1 MDNIQFR
8 VRTITC
14 FISLQASD
22 FSDQE
27 VISHRI
33 SEAAAFLLGAQ
44 KTFQDAGYEV
54 QTIRIATNP
63 FGDWLLQESEEKL
76 QMLDHA
82 LTENN
87 IELCALGPAL
97 SIDEVPMCFAI
108 IKASSKFSCSADLP
122 QNDVDRA
129 QVCARTIQRISTLQ
143 DGLGN
148 FRFCVASSAKPY
160 IPFFPVAKSEQGALP
175 KFAIGLENG
184 ALASRLLAEC
194 GTIRRVPTVF
204 KTGMAQAIDPVQSI
218 GESIMKTTGVG
229 FVGIDTSLN
238 PSLDKGGSVAQAFEN
253 LDEVDIFG
261 GPGTLAA
268 AAAITQ
274 CLQSLPSSCGYSGLM
289 LPLCEDQR
297 LAELGLP
304 ISQMLSISQV
314 CGVGVDTVPIP
325 GDCSE
330 KQLVSLLLDVA
341 GLANRWGKS
350 LSCRVFPVPG
360 KKAGEWTTFDSP
372 YMVNARILPLS

>member
-1 MDNIQFR
+1 M
-8 VRTITC
+8 
-14 FISLQASD
+14 
-22 FSDQE
+22 
-27 VISHRI
+27 
-33 SEAAAFLLGAQ
+33 
-44 KTFQDAGYEV
+44 
-54 QTIRIATNP
+54 
-63 FGDWLLQESEEKL
+63 
-76 QMLDHA
+76 
-82 LTENN
+82 
-87 IELCALGPAL
+87 
-97 SIDEVPMCFAI
+97 
-108 IKASSKFSCSADLP
+108 
-122 QNDVDRA
+122 
-129 QVCARTIQRISTLQ
+129 
-143 DGLGN
+143 
-148 FRFCVASSAKPY
+148 
-160 IPFFPVAKSEQGALP
+160 
-175 KFAIGLENG
+175 
-184 ALASRLLAEC
+184 
-194 GTIRRVPTVF
+194 
-204 KTGMAQAIDPVQSI
+204 
-218 GESIMKTTGVG
+218 
-229 FVGIDTSLN
+229 
-238 PSLDKGGSVAQAFEN
+238 AQAFEN

-314 CGVGVDTVPIP
+314 CGVGVDTVPLP